1 MRETDEKKEHPI
13 AQDGTGE
20 KMEDDILL
28 EAIKSCHG
36 RVSGPLGAAGKL
48 GLHPQTVRAR
58 LFRMGLK
65 PKDLREKYKL
75 TN

>member
-1 MRETDEKKEHPI
+1 
-13 AQDGTGE
+13 
-20 KMEDDILL
+20 MEDDILL